1 MTAPDPLDARL
12 ARLGDDLHAAAA
24 ADLAANGAPAGF
36 ATTTAGAGA
45 GPAPAAR
52 AARRAPARRRR
63 AVVASVLAG
72 VIAIP
77 GVALA
82 ANALL
87 SSDEAARSLPQGT
100 LALAGTDPTC
110 AVVREGV
117 EFDCTLARAPQGEL
131 APGDW
136 MNTVETAVGDD
147 RTVIGGC
154 RSMNANGTR
163 WTCWIGREAVRNRTI
178 SDELLGQRV
187 SGPGVG

>member
-1 MTAPDPLDARL
+1 MTAPDPIDARL

-24 ADLAANGAPAGF
+24 ADLAAP
-36 ATTTAGAGA
+36 
-45 GPAPAAR
+45 
-52 AARRAPARRRR
+52 RRAPRRRR
-63 AVVASVLAG
+63 IVLASVLAG
-72 VIAIP
+72 AIAVP

-82 ANALL
+82 ATALL

-110 AVVREGV
+110 TVVREGV
-117 EFDCTLARAPQGEL
+117 EFDCALARTPRGDL

-136 MNTVETAVGDD
+136 LHTVEPAVGDD
-147 RTVIGGC
+147 SRVIGGC
-154 RSMNANGTR
+154 RSTNANGTR

-178 SDELLGQRV
+178 GADFLGQRV